1 MTHKNIKA
9 RSLAWSRLSLPVP
22 DIVTC
27 VSTEKVLRLGS
38 TSFPEQ
44 ENGLLSLLEGYQ
56 HEDFWFFFQK

>member
-38 TSFPEQ
+38 TSFPVEQ

-56 HEDFWFFFQK
+56 HENF